1 MTETLLELEAKSTA
15 WVQAPGA
22 EVVSLR
28 PNGRETGVD
37 ALQRAVHLGVEANA
51 DPRRRNF
58 YEVSMGGYRYYFH
71 VSLARP
77 AKVYLL
83 ARWPEL

>member
-1 MTETLLELEAKSTA
+1 MTEALLELEAKSAA
-15 WVQAPGA
+15 WVHVPGA

-37 ALQRAVHLGVEANA
+37 ALRRAIHLGVEANA

-71 VSLARP
+71 VSPGHP